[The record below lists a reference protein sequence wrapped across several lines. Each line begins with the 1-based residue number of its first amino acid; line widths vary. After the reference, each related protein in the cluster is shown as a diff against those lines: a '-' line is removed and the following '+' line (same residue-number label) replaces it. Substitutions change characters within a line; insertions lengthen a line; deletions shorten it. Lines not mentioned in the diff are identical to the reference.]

1 MLFLKQIIY
10 HLINN
15 FGFLFSD
22 KIYTNLLFLF
32 NCIRYK
38 KKYYF
43 LDYKKPKTFNEK
55 VNYIKF
61 FDRNPLAPVVADKIK
76 CRDYIC
82 DKIGEEFLVPLYG
95 VYDEP
100 NNINFSK
107 LPKSFVLKLN
117 NGSGFNFICENN
129 LSLNIK
135 AIKRKINNSMKKN
148 IYALSREWHYKKIKS
163 KILIEKKLG
172 DNINDYK
179 FYCNNS
185 NGPFLI
191 HVDSDRF
198 ISHKRDFFDL
208 KWNKLDINYIYP
220 NSSNVINKPNNLNLM
235 LKLAKQIS
243 KDFIFSRVDFYEI
256 ENKVYFG
263 EITIH
268 PEGGV
273 GPFDNYAIDLNI
285 GKMINL
291 NS

>member
-1 MLFLKQIIY
+1 
-10 HLINN
+10 
-15 FGFLFSD
+15 
-22 KIYTNLLFLF
+22 
-32 NCIRYK
+32 
-38 KKYYF
+38 
-43 LDYKKPKTFNEK
+43 
-55 VNYIKF
+55 
-61 FDRNPLAPVVADKIK
+61 
-76 CRDYIC
+76 
-82 DKIGEEFLVPLYG
+82 
-95 VYDEP
+95 
-100 NNINFSK
+100 
-107 LPKSFVLKLN
+107 
-117 NGSGFNFICENN
+117 
-129 LSLNIK
+129 
-135 AIKRKINNSMKKN
+135 
-148 IYALSREWHYKKIKS
+148 
-163 KILIEKKLG
+163 
-172 DNINDYK
+172 
-179 FYCNNS
+179 
-185 NGPFLI
+185 
-191 HVDSDRF
+191 DSDRF